1 MQCLFI
7 SITKTLKLA
16 TAIVKK
22 WFKENFIDEDEVL
35 YDAISSL
42 LRDGI
47 PQKWII
53 REILGYKSK
62 DYDRGRKRFH
72 EIMDQS
78 SDKISVKTEH

>member
-1 MQCLFI
+1 MFI
-7 SITKTLKLA
+7 HFDNENPKTRYRNS
-16 TAIVKK
+16 KK
-22 WFKENFIDEDEVL
+22 WFKENFIDEDEIL

-62 DYDRGRKRFH
+62 DYDRGRKRFY
-72 EIMDQS
+72 EIMDQRS
-78 SDKISVKTEH
+78 EQI